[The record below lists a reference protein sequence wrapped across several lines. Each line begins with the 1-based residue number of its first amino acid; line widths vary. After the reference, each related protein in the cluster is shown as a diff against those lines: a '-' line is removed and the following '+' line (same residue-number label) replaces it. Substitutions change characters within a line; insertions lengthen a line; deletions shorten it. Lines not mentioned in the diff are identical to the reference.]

1 MRAIVHPSKLSG
13 SQIAPAS
20 KSSMQRAC
28 AAALL
33 HIGKTIIHNPGHS
46 NDDISALEVIQK
58 LGAVV
63 EIENASN
70 ENGNENENGNA
81 GSIVVNSNGIKPM
94 GPAMNCGES
103 GLGIR
108 MFTPIAA
115 LSDQLINIEGR
126 GSLVKRPMH
135 FFDEILPLVG
145 VKVQSQKGFLP
156 IQIQGPLVPA
166 NITIDGSLSSQFLTG
181 MLMAYAASE
190 KHNVEIKVIDLKSKP
205 YIDLTLSVLNAFGWK
220 VEHTNYESFRFLAHA
235 PLKPLIEYTVEGDWS
250 GAAFLLVAGA
260 IAGPIKVKGLQLNST
275 QADKKIMEALQT
287 AKANMKLEEDGIL
300 IGPAENITSNNATN
314 NSNINSDNNSSYS
327 NSLIAFEFD
336 ATDCPDLF
344 PPLVALAIVCNGITK
359 IKGVS
364 RLAHKESDRGLTLQ
378 TEFAKMGIQIDL
390 LGDEMLIH
398 GGAVIQSATV
408 FSQHDHRIAMACG
421 VAALVANGPIEI
433 TEAESINKSYTDFF
447 THLQELGA
455 KVDIQ

>member
-1 MRAIVHPSKLSG
+1 MVAIVHPSKLSG

-28 AAALL
+28 AAALM

-46 NDDISALEVIQK
+46 NDDLAALDVIQK
-58 LGAVV
+58 LGAIVITQKPASGKV
-63 EIENASN
+63 DPSPIE
-70 ENGNENENGNA
+70 
-81 GSIVVNSNGIKPM
+81 VNSNGVKPI
-94 GPAMNCGES
+94 GPSMNCGES

-115 LSDQLINIEGR
+115 LSNELISIEGK

-135 FFDEILPLVG
+135 FFDEILPKVG
-145 VKVQSQKGFLP
+145 VKVQSLKGFLP
-156 IQIQGPLVPA
+156 IEIQGPLLPA
-166 NITIDGSLSSQFLTG
+166 TITIDGSLSSQFLTG
-181 MLMAYAASE
+181 MLMAYAATDVQD
-190 KHNVEIKVIDLKSKP
+190 VEIKVIDLKSKP
-205 YIDLTLSVLNAFGWK
+205 YIDLTLAVLNAFGWK

-235 PLKPLIEYTVEGDWS
+235 PLQPIIEYTVEGDWS

-275 QADKKIMEALQT
+275 QADKKIMEALHS
-287 AKANMKLEEDGIL
+287 AKANIKQEEDGIF
-300 IGPAENITSNNATN
+300 IGPSAD
-314 NSNINSDNNSSYS
+314 NSNG
-327 NSLIAFEFD
+327 LIAFEFD

-344 PPLVALAIVCNGITK
+344 PPLVALASVCNGLTK

-378 TEFAKMGIQIDL
+378 TEFAKMGVQIEL
-390 LGDEMLIH
+390 VGEEMLIH
-398 GGAVIQSATV
+398 GGNLIQSATV

-433 TEAESINKSYTDFF
+433 TEAEAINKSYTDFF

>member
-1 MRAIVHPSKLSG
+1 MVAIVHPSKLSG

-28 AAALL
+28 AAALI

-46 NDDISALEVIQK
+46 NDDLAALDVIQK
-58 LGAVV
+58 LGAIV
-63 EIENASN
+63 EIEKPRN
-70 ENGNENENGNA
+70 EKGNT
-81 GSIVVNSNGIKPM
+81 GSIVVNSNGVKPI
-94 GPAMNCGES
+94 GPSMNCGES

-115 LSDQLINIEGR
+115 LSSELINIEGK

-135 FFDEILPLVG
+135 FFDEILPKVG

-156 IQIQGPLVPA
+156 IEIQGPLVPA

-181 MLMAYAASE
+181 MLMAYAATE
-190 KHNVEIKVIDLKSKP
+190 KQGIEIKVIDLKSKP
-205 YIDLTLSVLNAFGWK
+205 YIDLTLAVLNVFGWK
-220 VEHTNYESFRFLAHA
+220 VEHTNYESFRFFAHA
-235 PLKPLIEYTVEGDWS
+235 PLKPVIEYTVEGDWS

-275 QADKKIMEALQT
+275 QADKKIMEALLS
-287 AKANMKLEEDGIL
+287 AKANLIQEEDGIL
-300 IGPAENITSNNATN
+300 IGPSSD
-314 NSNINSDNNSSYS
+314 NSNAYS
-327 NSLIAFEFD
+327 NGLIAFEFD

-344 PPLVALAIVCNGITK
+344 PPLVALASVCNGITK

-378 TEFAKMGIQIDL
+378 TEFAKMGVQIDL
-390 LGDEMLIH
+390 VGDEMLIH
-398 GGAVIQSATV
+398 GGALIQSATV
-408 FSQHDHRIAMACG
+408 FSQQDHRIAMACG

-433 TEAESINKSYTDFF
+433 TEAEAINKSYTDFF

>member
-28 AAALL
+28 AAALI

-46 NDDISALEVIQK
+46 NDDLAALDVIQK
-58 LGAVV
+58 LGALV
-63 EIENASN
+63 EIDNAPN
-70 ENGNENENGNA
+70 VKANA
-81 GSIVVNSNGIKPM
+81 GSVIVNSNGVKPI
-94 GPAMNCGES
+94 GPSMNCGES

-115 LSDQLINIEGR
+115 LSSGLINIEGK

-145 VKVQSQKGFLP
+145 VKVKSQKGFLP
-156 IQIQGPLVPA
+156 IAIQGPLVPS

-181 MLMAYAASE
+181 MLMAYAAAE
-190 KHNVEIKVIDLKSKP
+190 KQDVVIKVLDLKSKP
-205 YIDLTLSVLNAFGWK
+205 YIDLTLAVLNAFGWK

-235 PLKPLIEYTVEGDWS
+235 PLKPIIEYTVEGDWS

-275 QADKKIMEALQT
+275 QADKKIMEALIS
-287 AKANMKLEEDGIL
+287 AKANMKQEEDGIL
-300 IGPAENITSNNATN
+300 IGPSADVSSN
-314 NSNINSDNNSSYS
+314 NSNKNSNYS
-327 NSLIAFEFD
+327 NGLIPFEFD

-344 PPLVALAIVCNGITK
+344 PPLVALASVCNGITK

-378 TEFAKMGIQIDL
+378 TEFAKMGVQIDL
-390 LGDEMLIH
+390 VGDEMLIH
-398 GGAVIQSATV
+398 GGALIQSATV

-433 TEAESINKSYTDFF
+433 TEAEAINKSYTDFF
-447 THLQELGA
+447 IHLQALGA

>member
-1 MRAIVHPSKLSG
+1 MVAIVHPSKLTG

-28 AAALL
+28 AAALI

-46 NDDISALEVIQK
+46 NDDLAALDVIQK
-58 LGAVV
+58 LGAIVITQNPASKKIHPSP
-63 EIENASN
+63 IE
-70 ENGNENENGNA
+70 
-81 GSIVVNSNGIKPM
+81 VNSNGVKPI
-94 GPAMNCGES
+94 GPSMNCGES

-115 LSDQLINIEGR
+115 LSNELISIEGK

-181 MLMAYAASE
+181 MLMAYAATG
-190 KHNVEIKVIDLKSKP
+190 KQDIEIKVIDLKSKP

-220 VEHTNYESFRFLAHA
+220 VEHTNYESFRFLVHA
-235 PLKPLIEYTVEGDWS
+235 PLKTVIEYTVEGDWS
-250 GAAFLLVAGA
+250 GAAFLLVAGT

-275 QADKKIMEALQT
+275 QADKKIMEALT
-287 AKANMKLEEDGIL
+287 SAKANMKQEEDGIL
-300 IGPAENITSNNATN
+300 IGPSSDNSN
-314 NSNINSDNNSSYS
+314 NSNGYS
-327 NSLIAFEFD
+327 NGLIAFEFD

-344 PPLVALAIVCNGITK
+344 PPLVALASVCNGVTK

-378 TEFAKMGIQIDL
+378 TEFAKMGIQIHL
-390 LGDEMLIH
+390 VGDEMLIH
-398 GGAVIQSATV
+398 GGTIIQSATV

-433 TEAESINKSYTDFF
+433 TEAEAINKSYTDFF

>member
-1 MRAIVHPSKLSG
+1 MVAIVHPSKLTG
-13 SQIAPAS
+13 SQTAPAS

-28 AAALL
+28 AAALI

-46 NDDISALEVIQK
+46 NDDLAALDVIQK
-58 LGAVV
+58 LGAIV
-63 EIENASN
+63 EIEKPRN
-70 ENGNENENGNA
+70 EKGNT
-81 GSIVVNSNGIKPM
+81 GSIVVNSNGVKPI
-94 GPAMNCGES
+94 GPSMNCGES

-115 LSDQLINIEGR
+115 LSSDLISIEGK

-135 FFDEILPLVG
+135 FFDEILPKVG

-156 IQIQGPLVPA
+156 IEIQGPLVPA

-181 MLMAYAASE
+181 MLMAYAASGVQE
-190 KHNVEIKVIDLKSKP
+190 VEIKVIDLKSKP
-205 YIDLTLSVLNAFGWK
+205 YIDLTLAVLNAFGWK

-235 PLKPLIEYTVEGDWS
+235 PLKPVIEYTVEGDWS

-275 QADKKIMEALQT
+275 QADKKIMEALIS
-287 AKANMKLEEDGIL
+287 AKANMIQEEDGIL
-300 IGPAENITSNNATN
+300 IGPVTDVSSN
-314 NSNINSDNNSSYS
+314 NSNNNANNNLNNSNAYS
-327 NSLIAFEFD
+327 NGLLAFEFD

-344 PPLVALAIVCNGITK
+344 PPLVALASVCNGITK

-378 TEFAKMGIQIDL
+378 TEFAKMGVQIDL
-390 LGDEMLIH
+390 VGDEMLIH
-398 GGAVIQSATV
+398 GGALIQSATV
-408 FSQHDHRIAMACG
+408 FSQQDHRIAMACG

-433 TEAESINKSYTDFF
+433 TEAEAINKSYTDFF

>member
-1 MRAIVHPSKLSG
+1 MVAIVHPSKLSG

-28 AAALL
+28 AAALI

-46 NDDISALEVIQK
+46 NDDLAALDVIQK
-58 LGAVV
+58 LGAIV
-63 EIENASN
+63 EIEKPRN
-70 ENGNENENGNA
+70 EKGNT
-81 GSIVVNSNGIKPM
+81 GSIVVNSNGVKPI
-94 GPAMNCGES
+94 GPSMNCGES

-115 LSDQLINIEGR
+115 LSSELISIEGK

-135 FFDEILPLVG
+135 FFDEILPKVG

-156 IQIQGPLVPA
+156 IEIQGPLVPA

-181 MLMAYAASE
+181 MLMAYAASGVQE
-190 KHNVEIKVIDLKSKP
+190 VEIKVIDLKSKP
-205 YIDLTLSVLNAFGWK
+205 YIDLTLAVLNVFGWK
-220 VEHTNYESFRFLAHA
+220 VEHTNYESFRFFAHA
-235 PLKPLIEYTVEGDWS
+235 PLKPVIEYTVEGDWS

-275 QADKKIMEALQT
+275 QADKKIMEALIS
-287 AKANMKLEEDGIL
+287 AKANMIQEEDGIL
-300 IGPAENITSNNATN
+300 IGPVTDVSSN
-314 NSNINSDNNSSYS
+314 NSNNNANNNLNNSNAYS
-327 NSLIAFEFD
+327 NGLLAFEFD

-344 PPLVALAIVCNGITK
+344 PPLVALASVCNGITK

-378 TEFAKMGIQIDL
+378 TEFAKMGVQIDL
-390 LGDEMLIH
+390 VGDEMLIH
-398 GGAVIQSATV
+398 GGALIQSATV
-408 FSQHDHRIAMACG
+408 FSQQDHRIAMACG

-433 TEAESINKSYTDFF
+433 TEAEAINKSYTDFF

>member
-1 MRAIVHPSKLSG
+1 MVAIVHPSKLTG
-13 SQIAPAS
+13 SQTAPAS

-28 AAALL
+28 AAALI

-46 NDDISALEVIQK
+46 NDDLAALDVIQK
-58 LGAVV
+58 LGAIV
-63 EIENASN
+63 EIEKPRN
-70 ENGNENENGNA
+70 EKGNT
-81 GSIVVNSNGIKPM
+81 GSIVVNSNGVKPI
-94 GPAMNCGES
+94 GPSMNCGES

-115 LSDQLINIEGR
+115 LSSELINIEGK

-135 FFDEILPLVG
+135 FFDEILPKVG

-156 IQIQGPLVPA
+156 IEIQGPLVPA

-181 MLMAYAASE
+181 MLMAYAANE
-190 KHNVEIKVIDLKSKP
+190 KQGIEIKVIGLKSKP
-205 YIDLTLSVLNAFGWK
+205 YIDLTLAVLKTFGWK

-235 PLKPLIEYTVEGDWS
+235 PLEPVIEYTVEGDWS

-275 QADKKIMEALQT
+275 QADKKIMEALLSV
-287 AKANMKLEEDGIL
+287 KANMIQEEDGIL
-300 IGPAENITSNNATN
+300 IGPSSD
-314 NSNINSDNNSSYS
+314 NSNAYS
-327 NSLIAFEFD
+327 NGLLAFEFD

-344 PPLVALAIVCNGITK
+344 PPLVALASVCNGITK

-378 TEFAKMGIQIDL
+378 TEFAKMGVQIDL
-390 LGDEMLIH
+390 VGDEMLIH
-398 GGAVIQSATV
+398 GGALIQSATV
-408 FSQHDHRIAMACG
+408 FSQQDHRIAMACG

-433 TEAESINKSYTDFF
+433 TEAEAINKSYTDFF

>member
-1 MRAIVHPSKLSG
+1 MVAIVHPSKLSG

-28 AAALL
+28 AAALI

-46 NDDISALEVIQK
+46 NDDLAALDVIQK
-58 LGAVV
+58 LGATVIIGKTASGKIHTSP
-63 EIENASN
+63 IE
-70 ENGNENENGNA
+70 
-81 GSIVVNSNGIKPM
+81 VNSNGVKPI
-94 GPAMNCGES
+94 GPSMNCGES

-115 LSDQLINIEGR
+115 LSNELIGIEGK

-145 VKVQSQKGFLP
+145 VKVLSQKGFLP

-166 NITIDGSLSSQFLTG
+166 TITIDGSLSSQFLTG
-181 MLMAYAASE
+181 MLMAYAATE
-190 KHNVEIKVIDLKSKP
+190 KQDIEIKVIDLKSKP
-205 YIDLTLSVLNAFGWK
+205 YIDLTLAVLNAFGWK
-220 VEHTNYESFRFLAHA
+220 VEHTNYESFRFLAHT
-235 PLKPLIEYTVEGDWS
+235 PLQPVIEYTVEGDWS

-275 QADKKIMEALQT
+275 QADKKIMEALIS
-287 AKANMKLEEDGIL
+287 AKANMIQEVDGIL
-300 IGPAENITSNNATN
+300 IGPSADNSNN
-314 NSNINSDNNSSYS
+314 
-327 NSLIAFEFD
+327 LIAFEFN

-344 PPLVALAIVCNGITK
+344 PPLVALASVCNGVTK

-378 TEFAKMGIQIDL
+378 TEFAKMGVQIKL
-390 LGDEMLIH
+390 VGDEMLIH
-398 GGAVIQSATV
+398 GGSLIQSATV

-433 TEAESINKSYTDFF
+433 TAAEAINKSYTDFF

>member
-1 MRAIVHPSKLSG
+1 MVAIVHPSKLTG

-28 AAALL
+28 AAALI

-46 NDDISALEVIQK
+46 NDDLAALDVIQK
-58 LGAVV
+58 LGAIVITQNPASKKIHPSP
-63 EIENASN
+63 IE
-70 ENGNENENGNA
+70 
-81 GSIVVNSNGIKPM
+81 VNSNGVKPI
-94 GPAMNCGES
+94 GPTMNCGES

-115 LSDQLINIEGR
+115 LSNELISIEGK

-181 MLMAYAASE
+181 MLMAYAATG
-190 KHNVEIKVIDLKSKP
+190 KQDIEIKVIDLKSKP

-220 VEHTNYESFRFLAHA
+220 VEHTNYESFRFLVHA
-235 PLKPLIEYTVEGDWS
+235 PLKTVIEYTVEGDWS

-275 QADKKIMEALQT
+275 QADKKIMEALT
-287 AKANMKLEEDGIL
+287 SAKANMKQEEDGIL
-300 IGPAENITSNNATN
+300 IGPSAGASNNKSN
-314 NSNINSDNNSSYS
+314 NFSNG
-327 NSLIAFEFD
+327 LIAFEFD

-344 PPLVALAIVCNGITK
+344 PPLVALASVCNGITK

-378 TEFAKMGIQIDL
+378 TEFAKMGIQIHL
-390 LGDEMLIH
+390 VGDEMLIH
-398 GGAVIQSATV
+398 GGTIIQSATV

-433 TEAESINKSYTDFF
+433 TEAEAINKSYTDFF

>member
-1 MRAIVHPSKLSG
+1 MVAIVHPSKLTG

-28 AAALL
+28 AAALI

-46 NDDISALEVIQK
+46 NDDLAALDVIQK
-58 LGAVV
+58 LGAIVITQNPASKKIHPSP
-63 EIENASN
+63 IE
-70 ENGNENENGNA
+70 
-81 GSIVVNSNGIKPM
+81 VNSNGVKPI
-94 GPAMNCGES
+94 GPSMNCGES

-115 LSDQLINIEGR
+115 LSNELISIEGK

-181 MLMAYAASE
+181 MLMAYAATG
-190 KHNVEIKVIDLKSKP
+190 KQDIEIKVIDLKSKP

-220 VEHTNYESFRFLAHA
+220 VEHTNYESFRFLVHA
-235 PLKPLIEYTVEGDWS
+235 PLKTVIEYTVEGDWS

-275 QADKKIMEALQT
+275 QADKKIMEALT
-287 AKANMKLEEDGIL
+287 SAKANMKQEEDGIL
-300 IGPAENITSNNATN
+300 IGPSAGASNNKSN
-314 NSNINSDNNSSYS
+314 NFSNG
-327 NSLIAFEFD
+327 LIAFEFD

-344 PPLVALAIVCNGITK
+344 PPLVALASVCNGITK

-378 TEFAKMGIQIDL
+378 TEFAKMGIQIHL
-390 LGDEMLIH
+390 VGDEMLIH
-398 GGAVIQSATV
+398 GGTIIQSATV

-433 TEAESINKSYTDFF
+433 TEAEAINKSYTDFF

>member
-1 MRAIVHPSKLSG
+1 MVAIVHPSKLTG

-28 AAALL
+28 AAALI

-46 NDDISALEVIQK
+46 NDDLAALEVIQK
-58 LGAVV
+58 LGAIIITQNPASKKIHPSP
-63 EIENASN
+63 IE
-70 ENGNENENGNA
+70 
-81 GSIVVNSNGIKPM
+81 VNSNGVKPI
-94 GPAMNCGES
+94 GPTMNCGES

-115 LSDQLINIEGR
+115 LSNELISIEGK

-166 NITIDGSLSSQFLTG
+166 NITIDGSLSSQLLTG
-181 MLMAYAASE
+181 MLMAYAATG
-190 KHNVEIKVIDLKSKP
+190 KQDIEIKVIDLKSKP

-220 VEHTNYESFRFLAHA
+220 VEHTNYESFRFLVHA
-235 PLKPLIEYTVEGDWS
+235 PLKTVIEYTVEGDWS

-275 QADKKIMEALQT
+275 QADKKIMEALT
-287 AKANMKLEEDGIL
+287 SAKANMKQEEDGIL
-300 IGPAENITSNNATN
+300 IGPSAGASNNKSN
-314 NSNINSDNNSSYS
+314 NFSNG
-327 NSLIAFEFD
+327 LIAFEFD

-344 PPLVALAIVCNGITK
+344 PPLVALASVCNGVTK

-378 TEFAKMGIQIDL
+378 TEFAKMGIQIHL
-390 LGDEMLIH
+390 VGDEMLIY
-398 GGAVIQSATV
+398 GGTIIQSATV

-433 TEAESINKSYTDFF
+433 TEAEAINKSYTDFF

>member
-1 MRAIVHPSKLSG
+1 MVAIVHPSKLTG
-13 SQIAPAS
+13 SQTAPAS

-28 AAALL
+28 AAALI

-46 NDDISALEVIQK
+46 NDDLAALEVIQK
-58 LGAVV
+58 LGAIVK
-63 EIENASN
+63 IEKQTN
-70 ENGNENENGNA
+70 EKGNTDR
-81 GSIVVNSNGIKPM
+81 IVVNSNGVKPI
-94 GPAMNCGES
+94 GSSMNCGES

-115 LSDQLINIEGR
+115 LSSELISIEGK
-126 GSLVKRPMH
+126 GSLLKRPMY
-135 FFDEILPLVG
+135 FFDEILPKVG

-156 IQIQGPLVPA
+156 IAIQGPLIPA

-181 MLMAYAASE
+181 MLMAYAATDV
-190 KHNVEIKVIDLKSKP
+190 HDVEIKVIDLKSKP
-205 YIDLTLSVLNAFGWK
+205 YIDLTLAVINAFGWK

-235 PLKPLIEYTVEGDWS
+235 PLKPVIEYTVEGDWS

-275 QADKKIMEALQT
+275 QADKKIMQALT
-287 AKANMKLEEDGIL
+287 SAKATMKQEEDGIL
-300 IGPAENITSNNATN
+300 IGPSADNSNN
-314 NSNINSDNNSSYS
+314 YS
-327 NSLIAFEFD
+327 NGLIAFEFD

-344 PPLVALAIVCNGITK
+344 PPLVALASVCNGTTK

-378 TEFAKMGIQIDL
+378 TEFAKMGVQIDL
-390 LGDEMLIH
+390 LGDEMHIH
-398 GGAVIQSATV
+398 GGAHIQSATV

-433 TEAESINKSYTDFF
+433 TEAEAINKSYTDFF

>member
-1 MRAIVHPSKLSG
+1 MRATVHPSKLSG

-28 AAALL
+28 AASLI
-33 HIGKTIIHNPGHS
+33 HVGKTIIHNPGHS
-46 NDDISALEVIQK
+46 NDDLAALDVIQK
-58 LGAVV
+58 LGAI
-63 EIENASN
+63 IETAKLAN
-70 ENGNENENGNA
+70 EKVKV
-81 GSIVVNSNGIKPM
+81 GSILVNSNGVKPI

-115 LSDQLINIEGR
+115 LSSELISIEGK

-145 VKVQSQKGFLP
+145 VKVKSQKGFLP
-156 IQIQGPLVPA
+156 IEIQGPLVPA

-181 MLMAYAASE
+181 MLMAYAATDAQD
-190 KHNVEIKVIDLKSKP
+190 VEIKVIDLKSKP
-205 YIDLTLSVLNAFGWK
+205 YIDLTLAVLNAFGWK

-235 PLKPLIEYTVEGDWS
+235 PLKPVIEYTVEGDWS

-260 IAGPIKVKGLQLNST
+260 IAGPIKVKGLQLKST
-275 QADKKIMEALQT
+275 QADKKIMEALLS
-287 AKANMKLEEDGIL
+287 AKANIKQEEEGIL
-300 IGPAENITSNNATN
+300 IGPSNN
-314 NSNINSDNNSSYS
+314 
-327 NSLIAFEFD
+327 LIAFEFD

-344 PPLVALAIVCNGITK
+344 PPLVALASVCMGITK

-364 RLAHKESDRGLTLQ
+364 RLAHKESDRGFTLQ
-378 TEFAKMGIQIDL
+378 TEFAKMGVQIDL
-390 LGDEMLIH
+390 VGDEMHIH
-398 GGAVIQSATV
+398 GGARIQTATV

-433 TEAESINKSYTDFF
+433 TEAEAINKSYTDFF

-455 KVDIQ
+455 RVDLD

>member
-1 MRAIVHPSKLSG
+1 MVAIVHPSKLTG
-13 SQIAPAS
+13 SKIAPAS

-28 AAALL
+28 AAALI

-46 NDDISALEVIQK
+46 NDDLAALDVIQK
-58 LGAVV
+58 LGAIVITQNPASKKIHPSP
-63 EIENASN
+63 IE
-70 ENGNENENGNA
+70 
-81 GSIVVNSNGIKPM
+81 VNSNGVKPI
-94 GPAMNCGES
+94 GPSMNCGES

-115 LSDQLINIEGR
+115 LSNELISIEGK

-181 MLMAYAASE
+181 MLMAYAATG
-190 KHNVEIKVIDLKSKP
+190 KQDIEIKVIDLKSKP

-220 VEHTNYESFRFLAHA
+220 VEHTNYESFRFLVHA
-235 PLKPLIEYTVEGDWS
+235 PLKTVIEYTVEGDWS

-275 QADKKIMEALQT
+275 QADKKIMEALT
-287 AKANMKLEEDGIL
+287 SAKANMKQEEDGIL
-300 IGPAENITSNNATN
+300 IGPSAGG
-314 NSNINSDNNSSYS
+314 
-327 NSLIAFEFD
+327 LIAFEFD

-344 PPLVALAIVCNGITK
+344 PPLVALASVCNGVTK

-378 TEFAKMGIQIDL
+378 TEFAKMGIQIHL
-390 LGDEMLIH
+390 VGDEMLIH
-398 GGAVIQSATV
+398 GGTIIQSATV

-433 TEAESINKSYTDFF
+433 TEAEAINKSYTDFF

>member
-1 MRAIVHPSKLSG
+1 MVAIVHPSKLSG

-28 AAALL
+28 AAALI

-46 NDDISALEVIQK
+46 NDDLAALDVIQK
-58 LGAVV
+58 LGASVV
-63 EIENASN
+63 TQKPASEKIHPSPIE
-70 ENGNENENGNA
+70 
-81 GSIVVNSNGIKPM
+81 VNSNGVKPI
-94 GPAMNCGES
+94 GPSMNCGES

-115 LSDQLINIEGR
+115 LSHELISIEGK

-156 IQIQGPLVPA
+156 IEIQGPLVPA

-181 MLMAYAASE
+181 MLMAYAATE
-190 KHNVEIKVIDLKSKP
+190 KQDIEIKVVDLKSKP
-205 YIDLTLSVLNAFGWK
+205 YIDLTLAVLNAFGWK

-235 PLKPLIEYTVEGDWS
+235 PLKPVIEYTVEGDWS

-260 IAGPIKVKGLQLNST
+260 IAGPIKVKGLQLDST
-275 QADKKIMEALQT
+275 QADKKIMEALIS
-287 AKANMKLEEDGIL
+287 AKANIKQEEDGIL
-300 IGPAENITSNNATN
+300 IGPSADNSNN
-314 NSNINSDNNSSYS
+314 NSNNFS
-327 NSLIAFEFD
+327 NGLIAFEFD

-344 PPLVALAIVCNGITK
+344 PPLVALASVCMGITK

-364 RLAHKESDRGLTLQ
+364 RLAHKESDRGLALQ
-378 TEFAKMGIQIDL
+378 TEFAKMGVQIEL
-390 LGDEMLIH
+390 VGDEMLIH
-398 GGAVIQSATV
+398 GGSVILSATV

-433 TEAESINKSYTDFF
+433 TEAEAINKSYTDFF

>member
-1 MRAIVHPSKLSG
+1 MVAIVHPSKLSG

-28 AAALL
+28 AAALI

-46 NDDISALEVIQK
+46 NDDLAALDVIQK
-58 LGAVV
+58 LGATVIIGKTASGKIHTSP
-63 EIENASN
+63 IE
-70 ENGNENENGNA
+70 
-81 GSIVVNSNGIKPM
+81 VNSNGVKPI
-94 GPAMNCGES
+94 GPSMNCGES

-115 LSDQLINIEGR
+115 LSNELIGIEGK

-145 VKVQSQKGFLP
+145 VKVESQKGFLP

-166 NITIDGSLSSQFLTG
+166 TITIDGSLSSQFLTG
-181 MLMAYAASE
+181 MLMAYAATE
-190 KHNVEIKVIDLKSKP
+190 KQDIEIKVIDLKSKP
-205 YIDLTLSVLNAFGWK
+205 YIDLTLAVLNAFGWK
-220 VEHTNYESFRFLAHA
+220 VEHTNYESFRFLAHT
-235 PLKPLIEYTVEGDWS
+235 PLQPVIEYTVEGDWS

-275 QADKKIMEALQT
+275 QADKKIMEALIS
-287 AKANMKLEEDGIL
+287 AKANMIQEVDGIL
-300 IGPAENITSNNATN
+300 IGPSADNSNN
-314 NSNINSDNNSSYS
+314 
-327 NSLIAFEFD
+327 LIAFEFN

-344 PPLVALAIVCNGITK
+344 PPLVALASVCNGVTK

-378 TEFAKMGIQIDL
+378 TEFAKMGVQIEL
-390 LGDEMLIH
+390 VGDEMLIH
-398 GGAVIQSATV
+398 GGSLIQSATV

-433 TEAESINKSYTDFF
+433 TAAEAINKSYTDFF

>member
-1 MRAIVHPSKLSG
+1 MVAIVHPSKLSG

-20 KSSMQRAC
+20 KSSMQRVC
-28 AAALL
+28 AAALI

-46 NDDISALEVIQK
+46 NDDLAALDVIQK
-58 LGAVV
+58 LGAIV
-63 EIENASN
+63 ETEKLVN
-70 ENGNENENGNA
+70 EKANA
-81 GSIVVNSNGIKPM
+81 GSIVVNSNGVKPI
-94 GPAMNCGES
+94 GPSMNCGES

-115 LSDQLINIEGR
+115 LSSELINIEGK

-135 FFDEILPLVG
+135 FFDEILPLVC

-156 IQIQGPLVPA
+156 IQIQGPLVPT
-166 NITIDGSLSSQFLTG
+166 NITIDGFLSSQFLTG
-181 MLMAYAASE
+181 MLMAYAATE
-190 KHNVEIKVIDLKSKP
+190 KQDIEIKVIDLKSKP
-205 YIDLTLSVLNAFGWK
+205 YIDLTLAVLNAFGWK

-235 PLKPLIEYTVEGDWS
+235 PLKSVIEYTVEGDWS

-275 QADKKIMEALQT
+275 QADKKIMEALIS
-287 AKANMKLEEDGIL
+287 AKAIMKQEEDGIL
-300 IGPAENITSNNATN
+300 IGPSADNSNN
-314 NSNINSDNNSSYS
+314 YS
-327 NSLIAFEFD
+327 NGLIPFEFD

-344 PPLVALAIVCNGITK
+344 PPLVALASVCNGITK

-378 TEFAKMGIQIDL
+378 TEFAKMGVQIDL
-390 LGDEMLIH
+390 VGDEMLIH
-398 GGAVIQSATV
+398 GGALIQSATV

-433 TEAESINKSYTDFF
+433 TEAEAINKSYTDFF

>member
-1 MRAIVHPSKLSG
+1 MVAIVHPSKLTG
-13 SQIAPAS
+13 SQTAPAS

-28 AAALL
+28 AAALI

-46 NDDISALEVIQK
+46 NDDLAALEVIQK
-58 LGAVV
+58 LGAIV
-63 EIENASN
+63 EIEKQTN
-70 ENGNENENGNA
+70 EKGSID
-81 GSIVVNSNGIKPM
+81 SIVVNSNGVKPI
-94 GPAMNCGES
+94 GSSMNCGES

-115 LSDQLINIEGR
+115 LSSELISIEGK

-156 IQIQGPLVPA
+156 IEIQGPLVPT

-181 MLMAYAASE
+181 MLMAYAAAE
-190 KHNVEIKVIDLKSKP
+190 KQDIEIKVIDLKSKP
-205 YIDLTLSVLNAFGWK
+205 YIDLTLAVLNAFGWK
-220 VEHTNYESFRFLAHA
+220 VEHKNYESFRFLAHA
-235 PLKPLIEYTVEGDWS
+235 PLQPVIEYTVEGDWS

-260 IAGPIKVKGLQLNST
+260 IAGPIKVKGLQLDST
-275 QADKKIMEALQT
+275 QADKKIMQALIS
-287 AKANMKLEEDGIL
+287 AKATIKQEEDGIL
-300 IGPAENITSNNATN
+300 IGPSADNSNN
-314 NSNINSDNNSSYS
+314 YS
-327 NSLIAFEFD
+327 NGLIAFEFD

-344 PPLVALAIVCNGITK
+344 PPLVALASVCDGITK

-364 RLAHKESDRGLTLQ
+364 RLAHKESDRGLTLK
-378 TEFAKMGIQIDL
+378 TEFAKMGVQIEL
-390 LGDEMLIH
+390 VGDEMLIH
-398 GGAVIQSATV
+398 GGTVIQSTTV

-433 TEAESINKSYTDFF
+433 TEAEAINKSYADFF

>member
-1 MRAIVHPSKLSG
+1 MVAIVHPSKLSG

-28 AAALL
+28 AAALI

-46 NDDISALEVIQK
+46 NDDLAALEVIQK
-58 LGAVV
+58 LGAIVIIGKTASGKIHTSP
-63 EIENASN
+63 IE
-70 ENGNENENGNA
+70 
-81 GSIVVNSNGIKPM
+81 VNSNGVKPI
-94 GPAMNCGES
+94 GPSMNCGES

-115 LSDQLINIEGR
+115 LSNELIGIEGK

-145 VKVQSQKGFLP
+145 VKVQSHKGFLP

-166 NITIDGSLSSQFLTG
+166 TITIDGSLSSQFLTG
-181 MLMAYAASE
+181 MLMAYAATE
-190 KHNVEIKVIDLKSKP
+190 KQDIEIKVVDLKSKP
-205 YIDLTLSVLNAFGWK
+205 YIDLTLAVLNAFGWK

-235 PLKPLIEYTVEGDWS
+235 PLQPIIEYTVEGDWS

-275 QADKKIMEALQT
+275 QADKKIMEALIS
-287 AKANMKLEEDGIL
+287 AKANMIQEVDGIL
-300 IGPAENITSNNATN
+300 IGPSADNSNN
-314 NSNINSDNNSSYS
+314 
-327 NSLIAFEFD
+327 LIAFEFN

-344 PPLVALAIVCNGITK
+344 PPLVALASVCNGVTK

-378 TEFAKMGIQIDL
+378 TEFAKMGVQIKL
-390 LGDEMLIH
+390 VGDEMLIH
-398 GGAVIQSATV
+398 GGSLIQSATV

-433 TEAESINKSYTDFF
+433 TAAEAINKSYTNFF

>member
-1 MRAIVHPSKLSG
+1 MVAIVHPSKLSG

-28 AAALL
+28 AAALI

-46 NDDISALEVIQK
+46 NDDLAALDVIQK
-58 LGAVV
+58 LGAIV
-63 EIENASN
+63 EIEKPAN
-70 ENGNENENGNA
+70 EKGSV
-81 GSIVVNSNGIKPM
+81 GSIVVKSNGVKPI
-94 GPAMNCGES
+94 GPSMNCGES

-115 LSDQLINIEGR
+115 LSHELISIEGK

-156 IQIQGPLVPA
+156 IEIQGPLVPST
-166 NITIDGSLSSQFLTG
+166 ITIDGSLSSQFLTG

-190 KHNVEIKVIDLKSKP
+190 KQGIEIKVIHLKSKP
-205 YIDLTLSVLNAFGWK
+205 YIDLTLAVLNAFGWK

-235 PLKPLIEYTVEGDWS
+235 PLQPVIEYTVEGDWS

-275 QADKKIMEALQT
+275 QADKKIMEALIS
-287 AKANMKLEEDGIL
+287 AKANMIQEEDGIL
-300 IGPAENITSNNATN
+300 IGPAADLSSN
-314 NSNINSDNNSSYS
+314 NSNNNSNHSNGYS
-327 NSLIAFEFD
+327 NGLIAFEFD

-344 PPLVALAIVCNGITK
+344 PPLVALASVCNGVTK
-359 IKGVS
+359 IKGVG

-378 TEFAKMGIQIDL
+378 TEFTKMGIQIDL
-390 LGDEMLIH
+390 VGDEMHIH
-398 GGAVIQSATV
+398 GGALIQSATV

-433 TEAESINKSYTDFF
+433 TEAEAINKSYTDFF